1 MKFCNNISN
10 NIKNNCNTTISGIK
24 RIYLINGKDFIGADE
39 TSIYLTVGSSAFEID
54 AAKNTASLVQTAITN
69 SIEQTHI
76 QSVLTFSINKNAT
89 NLIPQ
94 QMDLTLGRFK
104 LLIEYWDRTWLFV
117 DAEPEYYFKMT
128 NAVRN
133 TGVQEKDFGGLT
145 YTYTL
150 RSLSYGID
158 YNSMPDIITDE
169 STDPVWTLISNECE
183 VI

>member
-1 MKFCNNISN
+1 MKFCNNITH
-10 NIKNNCNTTISGIK
+10 NIENKCQTTLSGIR

-69 SIEQTHI
+69 AIGQTHI

-104 LLIEYWDRTWLFV
+104 ILIEYWDRTWLFV
-117 DAEPEYYFKMT
+117 DAEPDYFFKMT

-133 TGVQEKDFGGLT
+133 TGVQEKDFGGFT

-150 RSLSYGID
+150 KSLSYGID
-158 YNSMPDIITDE
+158 YDSMPDIILDG
-169 STDPVWTLISNECE
+169 STDPEWEIINEKCE